1 MATRRMQRQRE
12 LLPHMPD
19 AVGQPWKRP
28 HHSIAVG
35 SQRGQ
40 APRHLARQPFDAA
53 DLGTGRSASVY
64 GDRRRWLAPRCDSH
78 RVFTVARRSTIPPP
92 IRPIPTT
99 TMSHPSRPVK
109 ASSPRLLRLLSV
121 PALKLEEAA
130 DPVVEGAELD
140 VVGVAELDGAGALVG
155 VDDGADLDRLPECD
169 ELDGCE
175 PAEPPPFA
183 QASGSTYCWSP
194 AETPGHDAADVTAGT
209 DRPSTP
215 MTPSQARL
223 SRHLRTA
230 AVSQSLECCRP
241 RVERHHAWFRHSV
254 T

>member
-12 LLPHMPD
+12 LLPHMPG

-28 HHSIAVG
+28 HHSITVG

-64 GDRRRWLAPRCDSH
+64 GDRRRRLAPRCDSH

-99 TMSHPSRPVK
+99 TMSHASRPVK

-140 VVGVAELDGAGALVG
+140 VVGVAELDG
-155 VDDGADLDRLPECD
+155 
-169 ELDGCE
+169 CE

-194 AETPGHDAADVTAGT
+194 AETPGHDAADVAAGT